1 MAELNDTELS
11 VMWEALNTVYFT
23 DEKGIDAHRKL
34 LLKYRRQVAKQ
45 LHGGAIDAAD
55 VECGTL
61 EHYNELRA
69 KRKKAVAKSSMQK
82 MKEQVKLR
90 AEQAELDYL
99 QKTLGKIG

>member
-1 MAELNDTELS
+1 MAELNDTELN

-34 LLKYRRQVAKQ
+34 LMKYRRQVAKQ

-69 KRKKAVAKSSMQK
+69 KSRQKAKEYDKYVKAKQSEDQYNI
-82 MKEQVKLR
+82 
-90 AEQAELDYL
+90 DYL

>member
-1 MAELNDTELS
+1 MAELNDTELN

-34 LLKYRRQVAKQ
+34 LMKYRRQVAKQ

-69 KRKKAVAKSSMQK
+69 KSRQKAK
-82 MKEQVKLR
+82 
-90 AEQAELDYL
+90 ELDI
-99 QKTLGKIG
+99 KITKEMSNGA

>member
-23 DEKGIDAHRKL
+23 DQKGIDAHRKL

-45 LHGGAIDAAD
+45 LHGGAIDPAD
-55 VECGTL
+55 V

-69 KRKKAVAKSSMQK
+69 KRKKAAAKFRYHPTSVQK
-82 MKEQVKLR
+82 KNWMIYSARPATPRGE
-90 AEQAELDYL
+90 
-99 QKTLGKIG
+99 

>member
-11 VMWEALNTVYFT
+11 VMWEALNSVYFT
-23 DEKGIDAHRKL
+23 DQKGTDAHRKL

-61 EHYNELRA
+61 EHYNDLRA
-69 KRKKAVAKSSMQK
+69 KSRQKAK
-82 MKEQVKLR
+82 
-90 AEQAELDYL
+90 ELDI
-99 QKTLGKIG
+99 KITKEMSNGA

>member
-1 MAELNDTELS
+1 MAELNDTELN

-34 LLKYRRQVAKQ
+34 LMKYRRQVAKQ

-61 EHYNELRA
+61 EHYNDLRA
-69 KRKKAVAKSSMQK
+69 KRKKAVADSAMQK
-82 MKEQVKLR
+82 IK
-90 AEQAELDYL
+90 EQAELDYL

>member
-1 MAELNDTELS
+1 MAELNDTELN

-34 LLKYRRQVAKQ
+34 LMKYRRQVAKQ
-45 LHGGAIDAAD
+45 LHGGAINAAD

-69 KRKKAVAKSSMQK
+69 KRKKVVADSAMQK
-82 MKEQVKLR
+82 IK
-90 AEQAELDYL
+90 EQAELDYL